1 MTTGIK
7 LDRGPVAQVYA
18 NLAWHSENFQ
28 TVAQLATEILNIS
41 YTKSVAGSHKFLL
54 GYYR

>member
-1 MTTGIK
+1 
-7 LDRGPVAQVYA
+7 
-18 NLAWHSENFQ
+18 
-28 TVAQLATEILNIS
+28 LNIS